1 MKQEHL
7 LLLKGKI
14 EEIEDKISDLKAL
27 LSLIVV
33 WEGKGE
39 GKMNENEH
47 KLQYKVHTQTG
58 SLVITIT
65 LTETNES
72 KQTVEK
78 FIQTLDAEVT
88 EMLKRKLVK
97 FEKMGGEK

>member
-1 MKQEHL
+1 MKN
-7 LLLKGKI
+7 KSK
-14 EEIEDKISDLKAL
+14 
-27 LSLIVV
+27 
-33 WEGKGE
+33 
-39 GKMNENEH
+39 H

-58 SLVITIT
+58 SSVITIT

-88 EMLKRKLVK
+88 EMLKRKLGLK
-97 FEKMGGEK
+97 FEKIEGENE

>member
-1 MKQEHL
+1 MKREHL
-7 LLLKGKI
+7 LLLKGKV
-14 EEIEDKISDLKAL
+14 EEIEDKIADLKAL
-27 LSLIVV
+27 LSLIEA
-33 WEGKGE
+33 WEKGGE
-39 GKMNENEH
+39 MKNNSEY

-78 FIQTLDAEVT
+78 FIQTLDAGVMET
-88 EMLKRKLVK
+88 LKRKLVK
-97 FEKMGGEK
+97 FEKIGEEK

>member
-1 MKQEHL
+1 
-7 LLLKGKI
+7 
-14 EEIEDKISDLKAL
+14 
-27 LSLIVV
+27 
-33 WEGKGE
+33 
-39 GKMNENEH
+39 MNSSHHQDGVSPSPMFHGH

-58 SLVITIT
+58 SSVISIT
-65 LTETNES
+65 LTETTES

-97 FEKMGGEK
+97 FEKIGGEK

>member
-1 MKQEHL
+1 
-7 LLLKGKI
+7 
-14 EEIEDKISDLKAL
+14 
-27 LSLIVV
+27 
-33 WEGKGE
+33 
-39 GKMNENEH
+39 
-47 KLQYKVHTQTG
+47 VHTQTG

-65 LTETNES
+65 LTGTTDES

-97 FEKMGGEK
+97 FEKIGGQNEVARQNP

>member
-1 MKQEHL
+1 M
-7 LLLKGKI
+7 LKEAI
-14 EEIEDKISDLKAL
+14 EEIENKIADLKAIV
-27 LSLIVV
+27 SLIVV
-33 WEGKGE
+33 WEEKGE
-39 GKMNENEH
+39 GKMNENEY

-58 SLVITIT
+58 SSVITIT

-97 FEKMGGEK
+97 FEKIGGQNEVARQNP

>member
-1 MKQEHL
+1 MKN
-7 LLLKGKI
+7 K
-14 EEIEDKISDLKAL
+14 S
-27 LSLIVV
+27 
-33 WEGKGE
+33 
-39 GKMNENEH
+39 EH

-58 SLVITIT
+58 SSVITIT

-97 FEKMGGEK
+97 FEKIGGENESGGGRNLDVFIHTTRQNNKDRLF